1 MSNGLVTIAVAGDGA
16 EADSILRTLA
26 EAGISARLEGAE
38 GELGGAPHDGPC
50 RVLVESDLLAAA
62 QEALLDEDEAD
73 DDF

>member
-1 MSNGLVTIAVAGDGA
+1 MSHGLVTIAVAGDGA

-38 GELGGAPHDGPC
+38 GELGAAPHDGPC
-50 RVLVESDLLAAA
+50 RVLVESDLVAAA
-62 QEALLDEDEAD
+62 QEALLEEDEAD